1 MKSFFFLSVSLF
13 QLLCET
19 AGSILKGLSLANKIA
34 DDIISKLRLR
44 FLSLFKTKS
53 VGNTVG
59 CSKLCIK
66 VKIYCLFAS
75 YKLS

>member
-13 QLLCET
+13 QLMCET

-59 CSKLCIK
+59 CSKSCIK